1 MSSRPR
7 IPVRRL
13 PTTMYE
19 VAAEAALVIV
29 SIAVVFSF
37 NRLFAD
43 GSFFVPVVAATISAH
58 LLAAAVRWV
67 RGGLLV
73 SIIVSALGLLIS
85 LTLLFPPTTVENP
98 ERFLGREVIDGF
110 WTDMQLAW
118 EAFQSVVAPT
128 PASGPFLLLVAIA
141 MWIVAFLADWAAFRL
156 RSPAEALIPATAV
169 FVFGALFAAEQFRV
183 VSTVVVLGAALS
195 FVLLHRLG
203 EARHAGAWLG
213 SGAAERGQ
221 SALLKSGAVLVAATL
236 LGGVAVAQ
244 ALPGYGEDPYYDLSD
259 LDPTDEPRVVLSPL
273 VDIRA
278 RLVNQPDVEVFTVE
292 SDVKDYWR
300 ITSLDVFDGRIW
312 RSRGSFEDAAGPLD
326 TELPSG
332 TVFETANQQF
342 SIRQLGGIWLPA
354 AYEPAEI
361 LGVSEGVG
369 LEYERESGT
378 LIVNRDLQDSDGVEY
393 TLQSAVPRRDKAT
406 IAAVGDNVPSNISSR
421 YIDLPSDF
429 SDRVRTQAE
438 QIVAN
443 AGATTPYTK
452 ALALQNHF
460 RDPTL
465 FSYDLDVANGHSA
478 DRLEEFVFDVRV
490 GYCEQFAGAFAA
502 MARSIGLPSRV
513 AVGFT
518 PGEFD
523 TAANIYRVSGRHAH
537 AWPEV
542 WMEDIG
548 WLRFEPT
555 PGRGAPG
562 DEAYTEQPEQQA
574 SPLPNNPPTT
584 LPPVEAP
591 GENRNPGQD
600 ELNPTTTTNAPT
612 SDRAEDGIIGADPG
626 RTTRQILTALGIL
639 AFVALLAFGPL
650 VYGMIRAR
658 RAHRRAA
665 ANNRNRVGLAWRES
679 RAALELLGIR
689 ITDSTTPREIVE
701 PLRRKSPDV
710 REAAAT
716 LAEIVT
722 AATFAP
728 DRVDSRHAATAEHMA
743 STLARKA
750 RSNYGVKQWWFHHMD
765 PRNVLRS
772 DVGTWGH
779 FIGRPASAPPRA
791 ESATDEDEKVGA
803 GAD

>member
-1 MSSRPR
+1 MRSRSSV
-7 IPVRRL
+7 PVRRL
-13 PTTMYE
+13 PTTIYE

-37 NRLFAD
+37 NRLFVD

-98 ERFLGREVIDGF
+98 ERFLGREVIEGF

-141 MWIVAFLADWAAFRL
+141 MWVVAFLADWAAFRL
-156 RSPAEALIPATAV
+156 RSPAEALIPGTAV

-183 VSTVVVLGAALS
+183 VSTVVVLAAALS

-203 EARHAGAWLG
+203 EARQAGAWLG

-244 ALPGYGEDPYYDLSD
+244 ALPGYGEDAYYDLSE

-278 RLVNQPDVEVFTVE
+278 RLVNQPDVEVFTVD

-342 SIRQLGGIWLPA
+342 SIKQLGGIWLPA

-361 LGVSEGVG
+361 LGVSDGVG
-369 LEYERESGT
+369 LEYEQESGT
-378 LIVNRDLQDSDGVEY
+378 LIVNRDLADSDGVDY
-393 TLQSAVPRRDKAT
+393 TLLSAVPRRDRAT
-406 IAAVGDNVPSNISSR
+406 IAAVGDSVPSDIGSR
-421 YIDLPSDF
+421 YLDLPDDF
-429 SDRVRTQAE
+429 SERVRTQAE
-438 QIVAN
+438 LIVAN

-465 FSYDLDVANGHSA
+465 FMYDLDVANGHSA

-502 MARSIGLPSRV
+502 MARSIGLPARV

-518 PGEFD
+518 PGDFD
-523 TAANIYRVSGRHAH
+523 TAANVYRVSGRHAH

-562 DEAYTEQPEQQA
+562 DEAYTGQPESQA
-574 SPLPNNPPTT
+574 SPLPNNPATT
-584 LPPVEAP
+584 LPPIEAP
-591 GENRNPGQD
+591 GQQQNNNSFED
-600 ELNPTTTTNAPT
+600 ELNQSTTTNAPS
-612 SDRAEDGIIGADPG
+612 SDRAEDGVIGADPG
-626 RTTRQILTALGIL
+626 RTTRQVLTALGIL
-639 AFVALLAFGPL
+639 SFVALLAFGPL
-650 VYGMIRAR
+650 VYGMLRAR

-665 ANNRNRVGLAWRES
+665 ANNRSRVGLAWRES
-679 RAALELLGIR
+679 RAALELLGVR
-689 ITDSTTPREIVE
+689 VTDSTTPREVVE
-701 PLRRKSPDV
+701 PLRKKSPDV
-710 REAAAT
+710 REAAET

-728 DRVDSRHAATAEHMA
+728 DRVDSRRAETAELMA
-743 STLARKA
+743 STLVRKA
-750 RSNYGVKQWWFHHMD
+750 RSNHGVKEWWFHHMD

-779 FIGRPASAPPRA
+779 FMGRPPSTPPTAADEDQSVGASA
-791 ESATDEDEKVGA
+791 E
-803 GAD
+803 